1 MPLIGITTH
10 PTDSEDRA
18 VLDLLL
24 AQIVA
29 GVERAGGLPV
39 LIPLGLE
46 QHSLRSL
53 LAQLDGL
60 LLSGGGD
67 IDPALYG
74 ALKTEQV
81 SGIDALR
88 DQTELTLCKE
98 ALDTATPL
106 FGICRGS
113 QLMNVALG
121 GTLYQDISEN
131 PAADR
136 HTFYP
141 DLPHD
146 LRAHAVQL
154 SEGSLIASILKQ
166 PQIMVNSLHHQACR
180 DVASQLRVAASAPDG
195 MVEAL
200 EMPEHPFALAVQ
212 WHPEAMPDAAEA
224 QALFDAFVQ
233 ACAARAG

>member
-10 PTDSEDRA
+10 PIESEDRA
-18 VLDLLL
+18 VLDVLL

-39 LIPLGLE
+39 LIPLGLDE
-46 QHSLRSL
+46 ATLRSL
-53 LAQLDGL
+53 LQRLDGL

-81 SGIDALR
+81 SGIDAIR
-88 DQTELTLCKE
+88 DQTELTLCRV
-98 ALDTATPL
+98 ALSSAKPM
-106 FGICRGS
+106 FGICRGT
-113 QLMNVALG
+113 QLMNVAMG
-121 GTLYQDISEN
+121 GTLYTDISEN
-131 PAADR
+131 PTAQR

-141 DLPHD
+141 DLPHN
-146 LRAHAVQL
+146 LLAHAVQL
-154 SEGSLIASILKQ
+154 AEDSMIATVLKQ

-180 DVASQLRVAASAPDG
+180 EVASPLRVVAQAPDG

-200 EMPEHPFALAVQ
+200 ELPNHPFALAVQ
-212 WHPEAMPDAAEA
+212 WHPEALPEQAEA
-224 QALFDAFVQ
+224 RALFEAFVE
-233 ACAARAG
+233 ACRRKC